1 VAAVERLDF
10 VQHQLAESAEYRSVL
25 QIADQLRQYLLVA
38 EVAAEIVEVNQ
49 PGRSS
54 AAVQNVFV
62 EQARTL
68 GFRDESKGLFKEYPS
83 SALRPD
89 YFMPLGD
96 TGIILEVERGK
107 TTINNMDLLDFWKC
121 HICAHADYLFLMVP
135 QELRQNEVV
144 SAPRREFA
152 SVAKRLSTFFEP
164 RNYTNVRGLC
174 LFGY

>member
-1 VAAVERLDF
+1 MERVDFFQAGYAGTPEHDAVVD
-10 VQHQLAESAEYRSVL
+10 
-25 QIADQLRQYLLVA
+25 IADRLLAHLREPDVMSSILLA
-38 EVAAEIVEVNQ
+38 NQ

-54 AAVQNVFV
+54 AEVQNVFLA
-62 EQARTL
+62 QAREL
-68 GFRDESKGLFKEYPS
+68 GFRDESKGLFREYT

-89 YFMPLGD
+89 YFMPIAG

-135 QELRQNEVV
+135 MELRQNETM
-144 SAPRREFA
+144 SARREFA
-152 SVAKRLSTFFEP
+152 SVVKRLQTFFDP
-164 RNYTNVRGLC
+164 QNYTNVRGLA

>member
-1 VAAVERLDF
+1 VERVDF
-10 VQHQLAESAEYRSVL
+10 VQTPYADTDQYRRVTA
-25 QIADQLRQYLLVA
+25 IADELRDFLMI
-38 EVAAEIVEVNQ
+38 EEIAIQILSANR

-54 AAVQNVFV
+54 ADVQRVFLDH
-62 EQARTL
+62 ALRL
-68 GFRDESKGLFKEYPS
+68 GFRDESRGLFAEYPS

-89 YFMPLGD
+89 YFMPLDD

-135 QELRQNEVV
+135 MELRQNETM
-144 SAPRREFA
+144 SARREFA
-152 SVAKRLSTFFEP
+152 SVVKRLRTFFEP
-164 RNYTNVRGLC
+164 QNYTNVRGLT

>member
-1 VAAVERLDF
+1 MDRVDF
-10 VQHQLAESAEYRSVL
+10 VQEGYRSSDEYRAVL
-25 QIADQLRQYLLVA
+25 AVADLLLGHLREDFVYARV
-38 EVAAEIVEVNQ
+38 VAANQ

-54 AAVQNVFV
+54 GDIQEVFV
-62 EQARTL
+62 EEARAL
-68 GFRDESKGLFKEYPS
+68 GFIDESKGLFKEYT

-89 YFMPLGD
+89 YFMRVGE

-135 QELRQNEVV
+135 KELRQNETM
-144 SAPRREFA
+144 SPRREFA
-152 SVAKRLSTFFEP
+152 TVTKRLTTFFEP
-164 RNYTNVRGLC
+164 QNYTNVRGLC

>member
-1 VAAVERLDF
+1 VERVDF
-10 VQHQLAESAEYRSVL
+10 VQAPYADTDQYRRVTA
-25 QIADQLRQYLLVA
+25 IADELRDFLMI
-38 EVAAEIVEVNQ
+38 EEIAAQIVSANR

-54 AAVQNVFV
+54 ADVQGVFLDHAL
-62 EQARTL
+62 QL
-68 GFRDESKGLFKEYPS
+68 GFRDESRGLFAEYPS

-89 YFMPLGD
+89 YFMPLDD

-135 QELRQNEVV
+135 TELRQNETM
-144 SAPRREFA
+144 SARREFA
-152 SVAKRLSTFFEP
+152 SVVKRLRTFFEP
-164 RNYTNVRGLC
+164 QNYTNVRGLT